1 VAPTSTLPEE
11 VAVSDVWEGTGTDPE
26 SDASMAPS
34 WRLIGVSVER
44 EDDVGDAIDGVGEV
58 VQVFIPMGY
67 SKNRGKCRV
76 DSML

>member
-1 VAPTSTLPEE
+1 LTLPEE
-11 VAVSDVWEGTGTDPE
+11 DAVSDVWDGSGADPE

-34 WRLIGVSVER
+34 WRLMGVNVER
-44 EDDVGDAIDGVGEV
+44 EDDMGDAIDNVEEG
-58 VQVFIPMGY
+58 VQVFIPIGY